1 MFTDIMKE
9 KYFPR
14 LLFSYHKKN
23 IILFV
28 DYIKFDHYFFIDI
41 YFILFFLWFF
51 YFIHYNLI

>member
-1 MFTDIMKE
+1 MFTNIMEE

-41 YFILFFLWFF
+41 YFILFYFVIFLF
-51 YFIHYNLI
+51 HPL